1 MAEIHDPLMDRLV
14 LFADLARAARSTRAK
29 TRAINQL
36 RDTSDRVVTPKFDI
50 DRLRAALTKACI
62 ETPDFGD
69 PVVFESNK
77 SGAGSEV
84 RTYIHLNGTFDLGM
98 LEDAYFARER
108 DEINVEQDDHNR
120 SQ

>member
-1 MAEIHDPLMDRLV
+1 LDRLV

-36 RDTSDRVVTPKFDI
+36 RDTSNRVVTPKFDV
-50 DRLRAALTKACI
+50 DKLRAALTKACI

-77 SGAGSEV
+77 GGSGSEI

-98 LEDAYFARER
+98 LEDAYFARDR
-108 DEINVEQDDHNR
+108 DEIDVGQEDNNR
-120 SQ
+120 SKRGGTGND